1 MIEYFINDLVLQSDT
16 LNIKDI
22 KCWLE
27 KHDNY
32 FRFLISESKCRK
44 WSKWLNNKNTFIF
57 PCVCPIREQ
66 DCIFIETYYKLL
78 SLEETLKLCEVALEE
93 HEQINELG
101 ITLLEW
107 RNKYQSL
114 FLKNNLETKISIK
127 ETSEPY
133 KVFKLKIED
142 KSFDCFRRFQKTYT
156 KST

>member
-1 MIEYFINDLVLQSDT
+1 MIECIIDDLILKSDS
-16 LNIKDI
+16 LDI
-22 KCWLE
+22 KYVKSWLV
-27 KHDNY
+27 KYDDY

-44 WSKWLNNKNTFIF
+44 WSKWLNDKNTFIF

-78 SLEETLKLCEVALEE
+78 SLEETLKLYEVALEE
-93 HEQINELG
+93 YEQLNELG

-107 RNKYQSL
+107 KSKYQSL
-114 FLKNNLETKISIK
+114 FLKDNLETIISIK

-142 KSFDCFRRFQKTYT
+142 KSFDSFRSFQKTYT